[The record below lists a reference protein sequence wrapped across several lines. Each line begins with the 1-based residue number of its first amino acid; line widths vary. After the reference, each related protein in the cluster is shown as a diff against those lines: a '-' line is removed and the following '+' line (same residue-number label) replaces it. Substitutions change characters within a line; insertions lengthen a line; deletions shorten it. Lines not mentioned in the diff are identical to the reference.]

1 GILACGSKI
10 IALSGDEKIKNRTR
24 KVLFFSRPADQ
35 ALSLANDLWGILACG
50 SKIIALSGDEKIKN
64 RTRKVLFFSRPA

>member
-1 GILACGSKI
+1 ACGSKI

-35 ALSLANDLWGILACG
+35 ALSLANDLCLSACG

-64 RTRKVLFFSRPA
+64 RTRKVLFFSRPADQA